1 MTLLDGVLLEFY
13 GDYHI
18 HSNYSDGQESIKQIA
33 EAAKMQGLE
42 EVAITD
48 HGPAV
53 LFSGVKNGLAYEQI
67 IEDIKRL
74 QEPPVKVLAGA
85 EANII
90 DPNGMLDIPPNIYEE
105 LDVLICGLHPN
116 TIPHRSAASYS
127 MFARNYMRRLGSDRN
142 KTVNTNTKAVVG
154 ALDNNPVDILSHPG
168 LYFKV
173 DLPEVARACVRNDV
187 KFEINCGH
195 HHPSLDDIR
204 AASRVGVDFI
214 VNSDAHHCWTVG
226 KLQYGAEIIEKLDL
240 SLKRIY
246 NCKVGGKHEWIGKR
260 KN

>member
-1 MTLLDGVLLEFY
+1 MEFY

-18 HSNYSDGQESIKQIA
+18 HSNYSDGQESVKQIA
-33 EAAKMQGLE
+33 EAARMQGLV

-53 LFSGVKNGLAYEQI
+53 LFSGVNNRSIYQQV
-67 IEDIKRL
+67 IEEIKKL
-74 QEPPVKVLAGA
+74 EDPSVSVLSGA

-90 DPNGMLDIPPNIYEE
+90 DPGGMLDIPSDIYND

-116 TIPHRSAASYS
+116 TIPRRSKASYS
-127 MFARNYMRRLGSDRN
+127 MFARNYMRRLGTDRN
-142 KTVNTNTKAVVG
+142 KAINTNTKAVAG
-154 ALDNNPVDILSHPG
+154 ALDSNPVDILSHPG

-173 DLPEVARACVRNDV
+173 DMTEVARACVRNDV

-195 HHPSLDDIR
+195 QHPNLDDIKT
-204 AASRVGVDFI
+204 ANQLGVEFI

-226 KLQYGAEIIEKLDL
+226 KLQYGAEVIEKLNL
-240 SLKRIY
+240 PMERIY
-246 NCKVGGKHEWIGKR
+246 NCKVGGNQEWIGKR
-260 KN
+260 KNSKS